1 MNQNKLLS
9 LDQSSQLE
17 LYQAISNQTGIPT
30 FAVEKDWWVVQCL
43 ATVFSLP
50 IKDHLVFKG
59 GTSLSKAWK
68 LIERF
73 SEDID
78 LAIDRS
84 YFGYHGSLTK
94 QQRTA
99 LRKAASAYS
108 AGPLFDML
116 QNAFSSRGFQDLG
129 FYMQESPHS
138 DEDPRIIEVHYP
150 NIVQSPGYLSS
161 KVLIE
166 IGCRSLKEPY
176 SVQTF
181 GSFIDEM
188 YPDRPFSDQLI
199 QVPTVT
205 PERTFLE
212 KVFLLH
218 EEFQKPSEKI
228 RSERMS
234 RHLYDVFK
242 LSKSRSVLRAINS
255 RELYET
261 IVQHRYDMTR
271 ISGVDYNK
279 HHPRHIRILPPPE
292 HETTWRRDYNRMREQ
307 MIYELN
313 PPSYDALIEEIQ
325 SVNNMINEVEWSFLL
340 IFPE

>member
-1 MNQNKLLS
+1 MNQIKLFS
-9 LDQSSQLE
+9 LDQSSRLE
-17 LYQAISNQTGIPT
+17 LFRAISNQTGIPP
-30 FAVEKDWWVVQCL
+30 FAVEKDWWIIQCL
-43 ATVFSLP
+43 AVVFSLE
-50 IKDHLVFKG
+50 ISNHLVFKG

-68 LIERF
+68 LIQRF

-84 YFGYHGSLTK
+84 FFGYQGSLTK

-99 LRKAASAYS
+99 LRKAASSYS
-108 AGPLFDML
+108 AGPLFGML
-116 QNAFSSRGFQDLG
+116 QLEFSHRGFQGLG
-129 FYMQESPHS
+129 LFMQESTHS

-150 NIVQSPGYLSS
+150 NIVHSPGYLSP

-176 SVQTF
+176 TEQKF
-181 GSFIDEM
+181 GSFIDEL

-218 EEFQKPSEKI
+218 EEFQKPSGKI
-228 RSERMS
+228 RSDRMS

-242 LSKSRSVLRAINS
+242 LAQSQSVLNALNNQ
-255 RELYET
+255 ELYET
-261 IVQHRYDMTR
+261 IVEHRYEMTR

-279 HHPRHIRILPPPE
+279 HRPQFIRILPPSEQEPF
-292 HETTWRRDYNRMREQ
+292 WRKDYNRMREQ
-307 MIYELN
+307 MIYEAN
-313 PPSYDALIEEIQ
+313 PPAYDALILEIQ
-325 SVNNMINEVEWSFLL
+325 SVNRMINALEWQFSLVF
-340 IFPE
+340 

>member
-1 MNQNKLLS
+1 MNQIKLFS
-9 LDQSSQLE
+9 LDQSSRLE
-17 LYQAISNQTGIPT
+17 LFRAISNQTGIPP
-30 FAVEKDWWVVQCL
+30 FAVEKDWWVIQCL
-43 ATVFSLP
+43 AAVFSLP
-50 IKDHLVFKG
+50 IKNQLLFKG

-68 LIERF
+68 LIQRF

-84 YFGYHGSLTK
+84 FFGYQGSLTK

-99 LRKAASAYS
+99 LRKTASAYS
-108 AGPLFDML
+108 AGPLFEML
-116 QNAFSSRGFQDLG
+116 QNEFLSRGFQHLG

-138 DEDPRIIEVHYP
+138 DEDPRVIEVHYP

-218 EEFQKPSEKI
+218 EEFQKSSEKI

-242 LSKSRSVLRAINS
+242 LSKSQSVLNAINS

-261 IVQHRYDMTR
+261 IVQHRYEMTR
-271 ISGVDYNK
+271 ISGIDYNK
-279 HHPRHIRILPPPE
+279 HHPQHIRILPPSE
-292 HETTWRRDYNRMREQ
+292 HEASWRRDYNRMREQ
-307 MIYELN
+307 MIYESN
-313 PPSYDALIEEIQ
+313 PPAYDALIEEILY
-325 SVNNMINEVEWSFLL
+325 VNSMINEVEWPFSLVF
-340 IFPE
+340 